1 MIDSTESIVGYEL
14 KSIHW
19 DIVKLLELG
28 VSEDFIRQLNSHEAR
43 ELLKGLLYLLERY
56 GNDVSATK

>member
-1 MIDSTESIVGYEL
+1 LTPRAENGIRYEL

-19 DIVKLLELG
+19 DTVKLLELG

-56 GNDVSATK
+56 SDDVSASK